1 MRMIRFFEEPFSTIL
16 MTPFRRSDFE
26 ATDFTPRVDVKETE
40 KEMTVSVELPG
51 MDEKDVE
58 VLVTNDFLTIKGEK
72 KEEKEETGENY
83 SCTERHYGSFERV
96 ISLPDG
102 IDREKVDASFKKG
115 VLHIRLVKT
124 AEAVEEVKKIA
135 IH

>member
-1 MRMIRFFEEPFSTIL
+1 MRMIRFFEEPLSTIL
-16 MTPFRRSDFE
+16 MTPFTRSDFE
-26 ATDFTPRVDVKETE
+26 VTDFTPRVDMKETE

-72 KEEKEETGENY
+72 KEETGENY
-83 SCTERHYGSFERV
+83 SCTERRYGSFERV

-102 IDREKVDASFKKG
+102 IDKEKVDASFKKG
-115 VLHIRLVKT
+115 VLHIRLGKM
-124 AEAVEEVKKIA
+124 AEAIEEVRKIS